1 MNSKLAI
8 TLILLVLVLMI
19 TILPILTVGVGYEK
33 ELAKSNNIDNALKL
47 VFIKTPVDSSRV
59 EHCDINEYA
68 ITIKANNILFVYM
81 ENKWYKLRVNTSIS
95 LCSSIKVFD
104 TLLITIIT
112 PIRELHIY
120 YINGS
125 SGRIINLRKI
135 TLPYFWK
142 LVDYTMLKENDTAY
156 MIIAFKAYHR
166 YKVAI
171 LDLKIGKVKYKSL
184 KLLFNNPHSLYLYGF
199 KAYFI
204 TFTNKSVT
212 IYSYNISNDTC
223 VEVVRVSNHFN
234 ELNILDVKHSDNIT
248 LLLLATSGETYINNI
263 TLCRGNILHGFITS
277 NLDGQV
283 KVIVINNT
291 KSGNSLIK
299 KIIEFISNGNTWIK
313 LKEVDL
319 PKHSRI
325 IDAYKNKLLVVMNN
339 SLYIVQIDVVK
350 PRIQVKNGSLHIID
364 DVVIKYA
371 LIYPLGGDPLKLL
384 NVGNVQINVNTPT
397 STYAYVYVEDICGK
411 SSELLI
417 NYEHYRQ
424 NALKNKRNHA
434 NINYLK
440 PHLVTLYS
448 EKYVE
453 FLCYNINNTNVK
465 LFIEYLDASWRKR
478 LYNIP
483 IKSNKVIL
491 PLTKDANV
499 VIVEFKGDNF
509 VSYMIL
515 YSDFGLKTQLR
526 YISMYI
532 LMVIIGFL
540 AIRIPFKART
550 RLRITDRLHKIK
562 LSRIKNTSKSN
573 DIEVS
578 LTTTYNNYEPTNQI
592 EVHDVQRRIAVFD
605 KSFLSNI
612 NCLKRLS
619 KIMTQLSFKPIL
631 LINKEDKID
640 LEKLRSKLGINVIV
654 TDNYIE
660 SIKNI
665 AYNAIILTLDE
676 EFYNELKSQL
686 SDYEVEVI
694 NANDMC
700 VEDNTRLRHEDLVV
714 NEICK
719 ALPANIS
726 DVDKILSPSA
736 LRLLEKLRAEG
747 IIYVK
752 SNGIVD
758 FVDRYTRKSI
768 CGD

>member
-104 TLLITIIT
+104 TPLITIIT
-112 PIRELHIY
+112 PTRELHIY

-135 TLPYFWK
+135 TLPYFWE
-142 LVDYTMLKENDTAY
+142 LTDYEMLRENDTVY
-156 MIIAFKAYHR
+156 MIIAFRAYHK

-171 LDLKIGKVKYKSL
+171 LNLKAGKVKYKTL
-184 KLLFNNPHSLYLYGF
+184 KLPFNNPHSLYLYGS

-212 IYSYNISNDTC
+212 IYSYDISNDIC
-223 VEVVRVSNHFN
+223 VEVIRMPNHFN
-234 ELNILDVKHSDNIT
+234 ELNILDVEHSDNTT
-248 LLLLATSGETYINNI
+248 LLLLAASGKAYINNI
-263 TLCRGNILHGFITS
+263 TLCRGNVPHGFIMS
-277 NLDGQV
+277 DLNGQV
-283 KVIVINNT
+283 KVIVISNA

-299 KIIEFISNGNTWIK
+299 KIIEFINSDNTWIK
-313 LKEVDL
+313 LKEVNL
-319 PKHSRI
+319 PRHSRI
-325 IDAYKNKLLVVMNN
+325 IDAYKNKLLVAMNN
-339 SLYIVQIDVVK
+339 RLYIVQIDVAK
-350 PRIQVKNGSLHIID
+350 PRIQVKNSSLHIID
-364 DVVIKYA
+364 DAAIKYA
-371 LIYPLGGDPLKLL
+371 LIYPVGGNPLKLL
-384 NVGNVQINVNTPT
+384 NVNRVQINVNTPT

-424 NALKNKRNHA
+424 NAPKNKHNHS
-434 NINYLK
+434 NNNYLK
-440 PHLVTLYS
+440 PHLITSYS
-448 EKYVE
+448 EKYIE
-453 FLCYNINNTNVK
+453 LLCYNINNTSVK
-465 LFIEYLDASWRKR
+465 LLIEYLDASWEKR
-478 LYNIP
+478 SYDIP

-491 PLTKDANV
+491 PLTKDASV
-499 VIVEFKGDNF
+499 VIVKFKGNNF

-573 DIEVS
+573 DIEV
-578 LTTTYNNYEPTNQI
+578 Y
-592 EVHDVQRRIAVFD
+592 
-605 KSFLSNI
+605 
-612 NCLKRLS
+612 
-619 KIMTQLSFKPIL
+619 
-631 LINKEDKID
+631 
-640 LEKLRSKLGINVIV
+640 
-654 TDNYIE
+654 
-660 SIKNI
+660 
-665 AYNAIILTLDE
+665 
-676 EFYNELKSQL
+676 
-686 SDYEVEVI
+686 
-694 NANDMC
+694 
-700 VEDNTRLRHEDLVV
+700 
-714 NEICK
+714 
-719 ALPANIS
+719 
-726 DVDKILSPSA
+726 
-736 LRLLEKLRAEG
+736 
-747 IIYVK
+747 
-752 SNGIVD
+752 
-758 FVDRYTRKSI
+758 
-768 CGD
+768 

>member
-8 TLILLVLVLMI
+8 TLILLVLMI
-19 TILPILTVGVGYEK
+19 TLPSLTIGYEK
-33 ELAKSNNIDNALKL
+33 ELVKVNNIDNALKL
-47 VFIKTPVDSSRV
+47 VFIKIPADSRRV
-59 EHCDINEYA
+59 EYCDINEYA
-68 ITIKANNILFVYM
+68 ITIKANNILFVYA

-95 LCSSIKVFD
+95 LCSSIKISD
-104 TLLITIIT
+104 TLLTTIIT
-112 PIRELHIY
+112 LTRELHIY

-125 SGRIINLRKI
+125 SGRIINSRKI

-142 LVDYTMLKENDTAY
+142 LVDYTILRENDTVY
-156 MIIAFKAYHR
+156 MIIAFRAYHR

-171 LDLKIGKVKYKSL
+171 LDLKAGKVKYKTL
-184 KLLFNNPHSLYLYGF
+184 KPPFNNPHSLYLYGF
-199 KAYFI
+199 KTYFI
-204 TFTNKSVT
+204 IFTNKSVT
-212 IYSYNISNDTC
+212 IYSYNIINDTY
-223 VEVVRVSNHFN
+223 VEVIRMPNHFN
-234 ELNILDVKHSDNIT
+234 ELNILDVKHSDNTT
-248 LLLLATSGETYINNI
+248 LLLLATSGEAYINNI
-263 TLCRGNILHGFITS
+263 TLCRGNILHGFITG

-283 KVIVINNT
+283 KVIVISNT

-313 LKEVDL
+313 LKEVNL

-325 IDAYKNKLLVVMNN
+325 INAYKNKLLVAMNN

-364 DVVIKYA
+364 DVAIKYA
-371 LIYPLGGDPLKLL
+371 LIYPLGGNPLKLL
-384 NVGNVQINVNTPT
+384 NVNHVQINVNTPT
-397 STYAYVYVEDICGK
+397 LTYVYVYVEDICGK

-417 NYEHYRQ
+417 NYEHYRR
-424 NALKNKRNHA
+424 NALKNRHSHA

-440 PHLVTLYS
+440 PRLITLYS
-448 EKYVE
+448 EKYIE
-453 FLCYNINNTNVK
+453 LLCYNINNANVK
-465 LFIEYLDASWRKR
+465 LLIEYLDASWEKR
-478 LYNIP
+478 SYNIP

-491 PLTKDANV
+491 PLTKDASV
-499 VIVEFKGDNF
+499 VIVKFKGDNF

-515 YSDFGLKTQLR
+515 YSDFGFKTQLR

-540 AIRIPFKART
+540 AIKVPFKT
-550 RLRITDRLHKIK
+550 KNRLRITDRLRKIK
-562 LSRIKNTSKSN
+562 LSKIKDTNKSN
-573 DIEVS
+573 GIEVS
-578 LTTTYNNYEPTNQI
+578 LITTYNNYKPTNQI

-619 KIMTQLSFKPIL
+619 KLMTQLSFKPIL
-631 LINKEDKID
+631 LISKEDKIN
-640 LEKLRSKLGINVIV
+640 LEKLRSKIGINVIV
-654 TDNYIE
+654 ADNYIE

-665 AYNAIILTLDE
+665 AYNAIILTLNE

-700 VEDNTRLRHEDLVV
+700 VEGNTRLRHEDLVV

-736 LRLLEKLRAEG
+736 LRLLEKFRAEG
-747 IIYVK
+747 VIYVK
-752 SNGIVD
+752 SNGVVD